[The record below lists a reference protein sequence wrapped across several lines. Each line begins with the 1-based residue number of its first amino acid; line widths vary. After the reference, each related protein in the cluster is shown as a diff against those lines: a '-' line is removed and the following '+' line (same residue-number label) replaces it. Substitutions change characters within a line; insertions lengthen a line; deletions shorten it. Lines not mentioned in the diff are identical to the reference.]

1 MLLDYLFPETTE
13 QALSYLQASKGQA
26 RIIAGG
32 TDLLLDLKEGKKE
45 ATVLVDITRIL
56 GLKEI
61 TVENGMVRVGAA
73 VTHNQVAKSEVIREK
88 GLVLAQAAR
97 SVGSLQI
104 RNSGT
109 VIGNVLNAQ
118 PAADTAVALT
128 ALGAAV
134 EVLSPATKEYL
145 PMEDL
150 YTDRPGKSTLDS
162 TSQLVTMV
170 QFPALLKNQGSAFER
185 LEQRKALALPMLN
198 VAVVVSLSGD
208 HFEWARIAM
217 APVGTKPVRATE
229 SEGILFGA
237 KVTSE
242 IIEKAAGA
250 AIAQANPRDSAL
262 RGSRE
267 YRLEV
272 LPALVRRA
280 LESAVG
286 QVRGNY

>member
-1 MLLDYLFPETTE
+1 MLQDYLVPETID
-13 QALSYLQASKGQA
+13 QALSQLQDNKGKA

-45 ATVLVDITRIL
+45 AGILVDITRIP
-56 GLKEI
+56 GLKAI
-61 TVENGMVRVGAA
+61 TLENGVVRIGAA
-73 VTHNQVAKSEVIREK
+73 VTHNQAAKSSIIREK
-88 GLVLAQAAR
+88 ASVLAQAAR

-109 VIGNVLNAQ
+109 VVGNVLNAQ

-128 ALGAAV
+128 ALGAVA
-134 EVLSPATKEYL
+134 EIMSPAAKEYL
-145 PMEDL
+145 PVEEL
-150 YTDRPGKSTLDS
+150 YAGLGKSVLDS
-162 TSQLVTMV
+162 TSQLLTMV

-198 VAVVVSLSGD
+198 VAVVVSLAGEQ
-208 HFEWARIAM
+208 FEWVRIVM

-229 SEGILFGA
+229 AESILTGA
-237 KVTSE
+237 RATSE
-242 IIEKAAGA
+242 VIEKAASA

-272 LPALVRRA
+272 LPVLVRRA
-280 LESAVG
+280 LESAVK
-286 QVRGNY
+286 QAQNNS

>member
-1 MLLDYLFPETTE
+1 MLLDYLFPETSE
-13 QALSYLQASKGQA
+13 QALSYLQANKGQA

-45 ATVLVDITRIL
+45 ARVLVDITRIP

-286 QVRGNY
+286 QVRGN